1 MALTAERTEPISIL
15 QRERPLRPDLLMV
28 LSFLA
33 LSAIGIV
40 MVYTATAPALELAG
54 ADTASTMRRH
64 AIFVLIGIVV
74 FVVASLIDQRV
85 LLSLTPVAYIGS
97 LVALFLVL
105 TPLGTEFNGAR
116 RWVDIG
122 PLPFQPSEF
131 AKIAVVLALAA
142 LLGNGTAG
150 NVRWDHIARA
160 IILVGLP
167 AVLIFRQPDLGTM
180 LVFGFVAVAMLFAS
194 GTTWRQ
200 LAFLMI
206 AATVGAVGV
215 FRAGALRTFQIQRL
229 TAFLDPSD
237 DLAAS
242 ALYNQIQS
250 EIAIGSGGFFGK
262 GLGQGTQTNLSFVP
276 EQESD
281 FIFTAVGEQLG
292 FIGGAIVIVLFG
304 ILIWR
309 ILVAAVNGRD
319 RFGQLVAVGVASML
333 MFHVFVNIGMTMRL
347 VPVTGLPLPFMSAG
361 GTAFIAFSLALG
373 MAHSV
378 WMRRSPVP
386 GE

>member
-1 MALTAERTEPISIL
+1 MALTIDRTEPVSIL
-15 QRERPLRPDLLMV
+15 QRERPLRPDLILI
-28 LSFLA
+28 LSYVA
-33 LSAIGIV
+33 LSALGIV

-64 AIFVLIGIVV
+64 AVFVAVGLVV
-74 FVVASLIDQRV
+74 FVVASLIDQRT
-85 LLSLTPVAYIGS
+85 LLALTPVAYIGS
-97 LVALFLVL
+97 IVALALVL
-105 TPLGTEFNGAR
+105 TPLGTEFNAAR
-116 RWVDIG
+116 RWVDVG

-131 AKIAVVLALAA
+131 AKIAVILALAA
-142 LLGNGTAG
+142 LLGNGVAG
-150 NVRWDHIARA
+150 KVRWDHIARA
-160 IILVGLP
+160 IVLVGIP

-180 LVFGFVAVAMLFAS
+180 LVFGFVAVVMLFAA
-194 GTTWRQ
+194 GTSWRQ
-200 LAFLMI
+200 IAFLVI
-206 AATVGAVGV
+206 VATVGAIGI
-215 FRAGALRTFQIQRL
+215 FQAGALRDFQIRRL
-229 TAFLDPSD
+229 TAFLDPTD
-237 DLAAS
+237 DLAAT

-250 EIAIGSGGFFGK
+250 EIAIGSGGFLGK
-262 GLGQGTQTNLSFVP
+262 GIGQGTQTNLSFVP

-292 FIGGAIVIVLFG
+292 FIGGAIVIALFG